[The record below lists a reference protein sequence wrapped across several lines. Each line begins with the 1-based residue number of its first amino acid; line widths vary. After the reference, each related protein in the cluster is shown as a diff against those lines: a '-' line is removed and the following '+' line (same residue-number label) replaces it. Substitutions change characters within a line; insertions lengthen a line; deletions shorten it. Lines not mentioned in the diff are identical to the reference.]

1 MRARGV
7 RLGAGVRDLGRMSD
21 RLSAFLT
28 YLSLEKAASPHTL
41 RSYRSDLCE
50 FLAFVGPEKP
60 LKQVD
65 GRMVRAYLAHLHS
78 RGLDASSVAR
88 KLAAL
93 RSWCRFLVRRRVV
106 ARSVAREVR
115 GPRLGR
121 KLVSFLPIDEAQVL
135 VDGKAVGGA
144 ARERDVAILELLYAT
159 GLRVS
164 ELTGLD
170 MDDVG
175 RAGQTLRVLGKGRKE
190 RIAPFRDPAG
200 PALAAT
206 LRRARGASA

>member
-1 MRARGV
+1 
-7 RLGAGVRDLGRMSD
+7 MSD
-21 RLSAFLT
+21 PLTAFLT

-93 RSWCRFLVRRRVV
+93 RSWFRFLVRRRGA
-106 ARSVAREVR
+106 ARNVDREIR

-121 KLVSFLPIDEAQVL
+121 KLVSVLPIDEAQGL
-135 VDGKAVGGA
+135 VGGEA
-144 ARERDVAILELLYAT
+144 
-159 GLRVS
+159 
-164 ELTGLD
+164 
-170 MDDVG
+170 G
-175 RAGQTLRVLGKGRKE
+175 RAG
-190 RIAPFRDPAG
+190 P
-200 PALAAT
+200 
-206 LRRARGASA
+206 RRAGGAVLALPY